1 MRWSVPAPFDIFPTY
16 EEWISHFQMG
26 QEPDMGA
33 LATYHFGHLPCGW
46 RATPISTARRCA
58 MHEQHHLIDTENKVQ
73 VALVEENGKTVL
85 KTNVYE
91 LLKGFKAGILCSET
105 LGKAFEPEQRFEN
118 PDGTDITFNTD
129 YFHQHRE
136 GCSTLPGPL
145 AEGGDS
151 ITLW

>member
-1 MRWSVPAPFDIFPTY
+1 MWVEGNAYFN
-16 EEWISHFQMG
+16 
-26 QEPDMGA
+26 GA
-33 LATYHFGHLPCGW
+33 TVCK
-46 RATPISTARRCA
+46 
-58 MHEQHHLIDTENKVQ
+58 HEQHHLIDTENKVQ

-91 LLKGFKAGILCSET
+91 LLKGFKAGILSSET

-136 GCSTLPGPL
+136 GCSTIPGPL

-151 ITLW
+151 IALW